1 MSTTPTESRT
11 AQGAS
16 SELIHVLVVDDVP
29 VMAEH
34 YAYDLK
40 RVGGFHTLVAAS
52 GADALD
58 ILSREPVDCVVLDLE
73 MPGIDG
79 FEVLRTM
86 RQGAIDTPVI
96 VYTGTGSYDRCVQAV
111 RQGALGFIDKAEHI
125 ERVVQEIEQAVSRG
139 RMLAELKTLR
149 HRAGA
154 ETPLIGDSEPMQTL
168 RSTIEKLAPI
178 PSGVLILGE
187 SGTGKELVAREL
199 HRLGAGV
206 KRPLVAV
213 NSAAL
218 PEHLVESELFGHE
231 RGAFT
236 GADRLRKGAFET
248 AADGTLFLDEV
259 GELPSPV
266 QAKLLRVLE
275 DQTVT
280 RVGGDRPTRVRA
292 RIVAATNRDL
302 ERDVEAGTF
311 RQDLF
316 YRLNV
321 HLIQVP
327 PLRDRLSDLPQLVN
341 HLLGDIATRFG
352 VRPTVAPPEV
362 VARLARYDWA
372 KNNVRELR
380 NCLERMVIA
389 ADDLR
394 LGLDD
399 IPEEIRDQGLVET
412 ADARSGQSSL
422 KELRLQAERRIVID
436 ALNANEWHISQTARQ
451 LGLADHS
458 SLLKIMR
465 RHDLSRASNQ

>member
-1 MSTTPTESRT
+1 M
-11 AQGAS
+11 S
-16 SELIHVLVVDDVP
+16 SEPRGTEAERRDMIHVLVVDDVP

-34 YAYDLK
+34 YAYDLR
-40 RVGGFHTLVAAS
+40 RVGGYNTSIAAT
-52 GADALD
+52 GADALE

-73 MPGIDG
+73 MPGTDG

-86 RQGAIDTPVI
+86 KQRGIETPVI

-125 ERVVQEIEQAVSRG
+125 ERVVQEIAQAVSRG

-149 HRAGA
+149 GRTGA
-154 ETPLIGDSEPMQTL
+154 ETPLIGDSVPMRLL
-168 RSTIEKLAPI
+168 RGIIEKLAPI

-199 HRLGAGV
+199 HRLGAGE
-206 KRPLVAV
+206 KHPLVAV

-248 AADGTLFLDEV
+248 AAAGTLFLDEV
-259 GELPSPV
+259 GELPASV

-275 DQTVT
+275 DHTVT

-302 ERDVEAGTF
+302 EREVEAGNF

-321 HLIQVP
+321 HIIRVP
-327 PLRDRLSDLPQLVN
+327 PLRERLSDLPQLVE
-341 HLLGDIATRFG
+341 HLLVDITTRFG
-352 VRPTVAPPEV
+352 VRPVSAPPEV

-372 KNNVRELR
+372 RNNVRELR

-389 ADDLR
+389 TDDLQ

-399 IPEEIRDQGLVET
+399 IPEEIREQGEAEPPGSVPDQST
-412 ADARSGQSSL
+412 L
-422 KELRLQAERRIVID
+422 KELRLRAERRIVVD
-436 ALNANEWHISQTARQ
+436 ALDANEWHISQTARQ

-465 RHDLSRASNQ
+465 RHDLRRASSH